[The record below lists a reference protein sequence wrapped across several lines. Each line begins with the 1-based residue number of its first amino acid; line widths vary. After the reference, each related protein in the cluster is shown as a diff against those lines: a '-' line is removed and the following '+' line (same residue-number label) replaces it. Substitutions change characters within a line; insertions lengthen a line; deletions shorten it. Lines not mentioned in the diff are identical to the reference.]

1 LHISKGEF
9 SHFGDV
15 MDSAPK
21 YDPLSFGEAT
31 LKLRTYRQQVL
42 GNNLANSDTPTYK
55 ARDIDFAGVLENQLQ
70 GLAGSNALSLKTTN
84 ERHLPGT
91 VGSEDPNLLY
101 RIPNQP
107 SMDGNT
113 VDADIE
119 LSEFTK
125 NSVFTQ
131 SALTLLGG
139 TIKGRMSAIT
149 GQPS

>member
-1 LHISKGEF
+1 MNA
-9 SHFGDV
+9 V
-15 MDSAPK
+15 PK
-21 YDPLSFGEAT
+21 YDPLSFGETA

-42 GNNLANSDTPTYK
+42 GNNLTNSDTPTFK

-70 GLAGSNALSLKTTN
+70 GQDSSKSLSLATTDG
-84 ERHLPGT
+84 RHLPGT
-91 VGSEDPNLLY
+91 TVVDDPKLLY
-101 RIPNQP
+101 RIPIQP

-113 VDADIE
+113 VDSDVE

-131 SALTLLGG
+131 SALTFLGG

>member
-1 LHISKGEF
+1 MNA
-9 SHFGDV
+9 V
-15 MDSAPK
+15 PK
-21 YDPLSFGEAT
+21 YDPLSFGETA

-42 GNNLANSDTPTYK
+42 GNNLTNSDTRTFK
-55 ARDIDFAGVLENQLQ
+55 ARDIDFASVLENQLQ
-70 GLAGSNALSLKTTN
+70 GQDDSKSLSLATTDG
-84 ERHLPGT
+84 RHLPGT
-91 VGSEDPNLLY
+91 TVVDDPKLLY
-101 RIPNQP
+101 RIPIQP

-113 VDADIE
+113 VDSDVE

-131 SALTLLGG
+131 SALTFLGG

>member
-1 LHISKGEF
+1 MNA
-9 SHFGDV
+9 V
-15 MDSAPK
+15 PK
-21 YDPLSFGEAT
+21 YDPLSFGETA

-42 GNNLANSDTPTYK
+42 GNNLTNSDTPTFK
-55 ARDIDFAGVLENQLQ
+55 ARDIDFASVLENQLQ
-70 GLAGSNALSLKTTN
+70 GQDSSKSLSLATTDG
-84 ERHLPGT
+84 RHLPGT
-91 VGSEDPNLLY
+91 TVVDDPKLLY
-101 RIPNQP
+101 RIPIQP

-113 VDADIE
+113 VDSDVE

-131 SALTLLGG
+131 SALTFLGG

>member
-1 LHISKGEF
+1 MNA
-9 SHFGDV
+9 V
-15 MDSAPK
+15 PK
-21 YDPLSFGEAT
+21 YDPLSFGETA

-42 GNNLANSDTPTYK
+42 GNNLTNSDTPTFK
-55 ARDIDFAGVLENQLQ
+55 ARDIDFASVLENQLQ
-70 GLAGSNALSLKTTN
+70 GQDSSKSLSLATTDG
-84 ERHLPGT
+84 RHLPGAT
-91 VGSEDPNLLY
+91 VVDDPKLLY
-101 RIPNQP
+101 RIPIQP

-113 VDADIE
+113 VDSDVE

-131 SALTLLGG
+131 SALTFLGG

>member
-1 LHISKGEF
+1 MNAL
-9 SHFGDV
+9 
-15 MDSAPK
+15 PK
-21 YDPLSFGEAT
+21 YDPLSFGETA

-42 GNNLANSDTPTYK
+42 GNNLTNSDTPSFK
-55 ARDIDFAGVLENQLQ
+55 ARDIDFASVLENQLQ
-70 GLAGSNALSLKTTN
+70 GQDDSKSLSLATTDG
-84 ERHLPGT
+84 RHLPGT
-91 VGSEDPNLLY
+91 TVVDDPKLLY
-101 RIPNQP
+101 RIPIQP

-113 VDADIE
+113 VDSDVE

-131 SALTLLGG
+131 SALTFLGG

>member
-1 LHISKGEF
+1 MNA
-9 SHFGDV
+9 V
-15 MDSAPK
+15 PK
-21 YDPLSFGEAT
+21 YDPLSFGETA

-42 GNNLANSDTPTYK
+42 GNNLTNSDTPTFK
-55 ARDIDFAGVLENQLQ
+55 ARDIDFGSVLENQLQ
-70 GLAGSNALSLKTTN
+70 GLDSSRSLSLFTTN
-84 ERHLPGT
+84 DRHLPGT
-91 VGSEDPNLLY
+91 TVADDPNLLY
-101 RIPNQP
+101 RIPIQP

-113 VDADIE
+113 VDADVE

-131 SALTLLGG
+131 SALTFLGG